1 MEPDT
6 VAPPEVVPDTV
17 APPEVVPDTV
27 APPEVVPDTLSLLDI
42 MNDHSTVVQRE
53 SDSKTLLTAQLLSAS
68 SSSFKPALLQW
79 ASLGYPTIFPILR
92 IQVDV
97 PEICA
102 DGVSRQTQEFVE
114 YNLGMPL
121 SEIVASI
128 SAKLLGMDVS
138 YSCSYR
144 TLSIHVSKST

>member
-1 MEPDT
+1 MSGDIT
-6 VAPPEVVPDTV
+6 EVVPDTV
-17 APPEVVPDTV
+17 ISDVVPVTV
-27 APPEVVPDTLSLLDI
+27 SIADI
-42 MNDHSTVVQRE
+42 MNDHSTIVQRE
-53 SDSKTLLTAQLLSAS
+53 SESNAFLTSQLLSVAAP
-68 SSSFKPALLQW
+68 SFIPALLQW
-79 ASLGYPTIFPILR
+79 ASLGYPPIFPILR

-102 DGVSRQTQEFVE
+102 DGVSRKTQEFVE
-114 YNLGMPL
+114 YCLKMPL

>member
-1 MEPDT
+1 MSDDT
-6 VAPPEVVPDTV
+6 PEVVTPS
-17 APPEVVPDTV
+17 VVPVTV
-27 APPEVVPDTLSLLDI
+27 SIADI
-42 MNDHSTVVQRE
+42 MNDHSVVVQRE
-53 SDSKTLLTAQLLSAS
+53 SESNALLTSQLLSVAAP
-68 SSSFKPALLQW
+68 SFIPALLQW
-79 ASLGYPTIFPILR
+79 ASLGYPPIFPILR

-102 DGVSRQTQEFVE
+102 DGVSRQTQQFVE

-128 SAKLLGMDVS
+128 STKLLGMDVS

-144 TLSIHVSKST
+144 TLSIHVSKSS

>member
-1 MEPDT
+1 MSEDI
-6 VAPPEVVPDTV
+6 PEVVTPS
-17 APPEVVPDTV
+17 VVPVTV
-27 APPEVVPDTLSLLDI
+27 SIADI
-42 MNDHSTVVQRE
+42 MNDHSVVVQRE
-53 SDSKTLLTAQLLSAS
+53 SESNALLTSQLLSVAAP
-68 SSSFKPALLQW
+68 SFIPALLQW
-79 ASLGYPTIFPILR
+79 ASLGYPPIFPILR

-102 DGVSRQTQEFVE
+102 DGVSRQTQQFVE

-128 SAKLLGMDVS
+128 SNKLLGMDVS

-144 TLSIHVSKST
+144 TLSIHVSKSS

>member
-1 MEPDT
+1 MSEDI
-6 VAPPEVVPDTV
+6 PEVVTPS
-17 APPEVVPDTV
+17 VVPVTV
-27 APPEVVPDTLSLLDI
+27 SIADI
-42 MNDHSTVVQRE
+42 MNDHSVVVQRE
-53 SDSKTLLTAQLLSAS
+53 SESNALLTSQLLSVAAP
-68 SSSFKPALLQW
+68 SFIPALLQW
-79 ASLGYPTIFPILR
+79 ASLGYPPIFPILR

-102 DGVSRQTQEFVE
+102 DGVSRQTQQFVE

-128 SAKLLGMDVS
+128 STKLLGMDVS

-144 TLSIHVSKST
+144 TLSIHVSKSS